1 MRNCH
6 HRNTDEPKPYYL
18 LFIKKKK
25 ILERNYLGSG
35 RGPHLSIY
43 KKVNPGRIGQRR
55 SGRWRGGRRR

>member
-25 ILERNYLGSG
+25 
-35 RGPHLSIY
+35 
-43 KKVNPGRIGQRR
+43 NPLFTVKCMNLLLLQ
-55 SGRWRGGRRR
+55 

>member
-25 ILERNYLGSG
+25 KSPLHWQMYEFVTLAVILKIMKTQKKNIQEETSWPERL
-35 RGPHLSIY
+35 
-43 KKVNPGRIGQRR
+43 
-55 SGRWRGGRRR
+55 